1 MVNPQGM
8 DWDDLR
14 LFKAVAEGGSLST
27 AATALGINHTTVFRR
42 LNGLEKTLGVRLFD
56 RRRSGYLLTAS
67 GEELAE
73 AAGEVAGRVD
83 SVARRIQGRDVR
95 LRGPLRVVTRD
106 TLLQRLLTPHLAGFR
121 EAYPLVDLELIISNQ
136 PPGLNREA
144 HVAVSPTNTPDE
156 QLVGRRAASIAFAV
170 YGAHDYLALNAELDD
185 LTTHDWIEPSGAL
198 VQMPPFEW
206 MRRTLGDA
214 RVVFRVNTYMG
225 VLDACRAGMGLALL
239 PCFLADDDPRLNRVA
254 APNRTLDI
262 GLWLL
267 THEELRHTARVR
279 AFLDFMGQTIE
290 RVRPVLEGEH
300 AADSPDAPFIMG
312 DEVELLI

>member
-1 MVNPQGM
+1 M

-14 LFKAVAEGGSLST
+14 LFKAVAEGGSLS
-27 AATALGINHTTVFRR
+27 AAAAALGVNHTTVFRR
-42 LNGLEKTLGVRLFD
+42 LNGLEKTLGVRLFE

-67 GEELAE
+67 GEELAQT
-73 AAGEVAGRVD
+73 AGDVAGQID
-83 SVARRIQGRDVR
+83 TVARRIQGRDVR

-121 EAYPLVDLELIISNQ
+121 DAYPLVDLELIISNQ

-170 YGAHDYLALNAELDD
+170 YGAHNYLALNAELAD

-198 VQMPPFEW
+198 VQMPPFAW
-206 MRRTLGDA
+206 MKRTLVDA
-214 RVVFRVNTYMG
+214 RIVFRVNTYMG

-239 PCFLADDDPRLNRVA
+239 PCFLADDDPHLERLG
-254 APNRTLDI
+254 APNRDLDI

-279 AFLDFMGQTIE
+279 AFMDFMGQTIE
-290 RVRPVLEGEH
+290 RVRPALVGERP
-300 AADSPDAPFIMG
+300 AARANAPFRLR
-312 DEVELLI
+312 ETVEGMV